1 LALSK
6 FATSVQ
12 SGTIPFLVLLTTNA
26 TAREAI
32 SLSSTKLFKPLPE
45 NKGFESDKFE
55 KPRKSST

>member
-1 LALSK
+1 
-6 FATSVQ
+6 
-12 SGTIPFLVLLTTNA
+12 VLLTTNA